1 APRYG
6 PDWRAEWGE
15 GRRAPE
21 PGFARREGKLPWR
34 CRSKKKGAH
43 GGNMV
48 SPVKATSVRRLVPG
62 LEILAEVVEEAA
74 RERPVDEAV
83 VVREGQVHDRAD
95 RDHVLA
101 AIVLDHPRPLDDGVS
116 AEDRRLRL
124 ADHRRSVERAVAA
137 GIRDRE

>member
-1 APRYG
+1 MRDRSEVWIGLAAGVGREASGAGAGLRPAGGAAPV
-6 PDWRAEWGE
+6 AMSLE
-15 GRRAPE
+15 RRR
-21 PGFARREGKLPWR
+21 GTR
-34 CRSKKKGAH
+34 
-43 GGNMV
+43 GNMV
-48 SPVKATSVRRLVPG
+48 SPWKATSVSRFVPG
-62 LEILAEVVEEAA
+62 LKLLAEVVEEAA
-74 RERPVDEAV
+74 REGAVDETM

-137 GIRDRE
+137 GI